1 MTEEKNGFFYIRAQT
16 FRINQLN
23 GSINEK
29 YSITISNVDPRLTS
43 SATNYIIYLFSNEL
57 KKELFFFYV
66 DGVRGVYDTSSCG
79 KLT

>member
-57 KKELFFFYV
+57 KKELFFFMLMV
-66 DGVRGVYDTSSCG
+66 FVVFMTPAAVAS
-79 KLT
+79 